1 MKYTDPI
8 AKSLTDTEYAGGIIF
23 KQLVEEGTIVPF
35 DGDVKKQ
42 NAILFT
48 LDKYCYL
55 GKTTATIETR
65 AYLLV
70 DQMTTMYNAKVRL
83 ILCDGLDRKA
93 GKMKLL
99 EVLPAPDPEYPIYG
113 DDWMHKLK
121 WFLKAEGIG
130 INVYESVA
138 RRCQSDAYLT
148 AHFDLRGQEITTL
161 EHRLN
166 FLTEFAEFVSYF
178 TLQARRGR
186 SQYGCMQRSRNYSE
200 ILERHDARVS
210 GSLSPKSRHWGLML
224 ESDVR
229 FNAVS
234 TYPGMVVNSADDV
247 IVQNDTSS
255 FGFLAEHMFKI
266 AKVHDIELRVE
277 PPEKWTVE
285 TFTSFR
291 DYFLKRTEK
300 LYSAGLDFNDLPTF
314 NL

>member
-23 KQLVEEGTIVPF
+23 KQLVEAGTIVPF

-42 NAILFT
+42 GAILFT

-55 GKTTATIETR
+55 GKTTAPIETR

-70 DQMTTMYNAKVRL
+70 DQITTMYNAKVRL
-83 ILCDGLDRKA
+83 VLCDGQDRKT

-99 EVLPAPDPEYPIYG
+99 EVLPAPDPEYPIFG

-130 INVYESVA
+130 IDVYESVV

-178 TLQARRGR
+178 ALQARRGR

-200 ILERHDARVS
+200 ILERLDARLS
-210 GSLSPKSRHWGLML
+210 GSLSPKSRYWGVML
-224 ESDVR
+224 ESDVS
-229 FNAVS
+229 FNTVS
-234 TYPGMVVNSADDV
+234 SYPGLVVNSAEDA
-247 IVQNDTSS
+247 IKQNDTSS
-255 FGFLAEHMFKI
+255 FGFLAEHMLKI
-266 AKVHDIELRVE
+266 AKAHDIEMNTE
-277 PPEKWTVE
+277 IPEQWTLE
-285 TFTSFR
+285 KFTSFR
-291 DYFLKRTEK
+291 DYFLKRTES
-300 LYSAGLDFNDLPTF
+300 LYFAGFDFNDLPTL

>member
-23 KQLVEEGTIVPF
+23 KQLVEAGTIVPF

-42 NAILFT
+42 GAILFT

-55 GKTTATIETR
+55 GKTTAPIETR

-70 DQMTTMYNAKVRL
+70 DQITTMYNAKVRL
-83 ILCDGLDRKA
+83 ILCDGKDRKT

-99 EVLPAPDPEYPIYG
+99 EVLPAPDPEYPIFG

-130 INVYESVA
+130 IDVYESVV

-148 AHFDLRGQEITTL
+148 AHFDLRSQEITTL
-161 EHRLN
+161 EQRLN

-200 ILERHDARVS
+200 ILERLDARVS
-210 GSLSPKSRHWGLML
+210 GSLSPKSSYWGVML
-224 ESDVR
+224 ESDVS
-229 FNAVS
+229 FNTVS
-234 TYPGMVVNSADDV
+234 SYPGLVVNSAEDA
-247 IVQNDTSS
+247 IKENDTSS
-255 FGFLAEHMFKI
+255 FGFLAEHMLKI
-266 AKVHDIELRVE
+266 AKAHDIEMNTE
-277 PPEKWTVE
+277 IPEQWTLE
-285 TFTSFR
+285 KFTSFR
-291 DYFLKRTEK
+291 DYFLKRTES
-300 LYSAGLDFNDLPTF
+300 LYFAGLDFNDLPTL